1 MRQIALAAAAA
12 AVAVAVVLSGA
23 AFGTAANARNVCGL
37 NGCAPVLV
45 KRLRVPP
52 RKIATAAAPLPVAS
66 APAPAATSSGLPS
79 LPSLPSL
86 SSLTSSALNL
96 LQGK

>member
-1 MRQIALAAAAA
+1 LRQIALAAV
-12 AVAVAVVLSGA
+12 AVAVALSGA
-23 AFGTAANARNVCGL
+23 AFGTAASARNVCGM

-45 KRLRVPP
+45 KRLQVPP
-52 RKIATAAAPLPVAS
+52 RKITTNAAPLPVS
-66 APAPAATSSGLPS
+66 NAPAAASASSG

>member
-1 MRQIALAAAAA
+1 MRQIALAALAA
-12 AVAVAVVLSGA
+12 AVALSGA
-23 AFGTAANARNVCGL
+23 AIGTAANARNVCGT

-45 KRLRVPP
+45 KRLQVPP
-52 RKIATAAAPLPVAS
+52 RKIATNAAPLPVYS
-66 APAPAATSSGLPS
+66 APAAAPASSG

>member
-1 MRQIALAAAAA
+1 MRHIALAVL
-12 AVAVAVVLSGA
+12 AVAVALSSA
-23 AFGTAANARNVCGL
+23 AFGTAASARNVCGT

-45 KRLRVPP
+45 KRLQVPP
-52 RKIATAAAPLPVAS
+52 RKITTNAAPLPVYS
-66 APAPAATSSGLPS
+66 APAAAPASSGLPS

-86 SSLTSSALNL
+86 SSLSSSALNL